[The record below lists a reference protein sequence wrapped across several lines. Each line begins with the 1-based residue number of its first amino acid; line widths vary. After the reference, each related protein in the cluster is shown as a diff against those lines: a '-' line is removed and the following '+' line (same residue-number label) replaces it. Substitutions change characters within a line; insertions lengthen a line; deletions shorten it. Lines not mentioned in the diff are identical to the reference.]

1 MRPTQV
7 IKTVWGPVEVMY
19 RPSMRPPVLFFPG
32 GHCTASSD
40 CGANLYASLG
50 HGVVSFSRPGYGR
63 TSVGPL
69 SASDFVLTIAECCK
83 VLGVDKLAAAIGV
96 SFGGLQAIHAA
107 IGLQDLVPRLILH
120 SCAPSTY
127 AYPDSTS
134 QRLGGLV
141 VFSPAIQH
149 LTWAAVTR
157 VVSTEPGLKLMMLS
171 LSTLPLNQ
179 WWHLWSAED
188 KDEARNLFQSM
199 DSGAGFLNDLHQATT
214 ALSNYRRYH
223 QTQVRCPTLVTASRH
238 DGGVAFTHAQDF
250 AATIPQAQLFE
261 SDASS
266 HLFWLGPSGAQM
278 RSAIDTFLRQPQER

>member
-1 MRPTQV
+1 MKPTHV
-7 IKTVWGPVEVMY
+7 IDTAWGPVEVMY
-19 RPSMRPPVLFFPG
+19 RPGMRPPVLFFPG
-32 GHCTASSD
+32 GHCTAFSD

-69 SASDFVLTIAECCK
+69 TASDFVPTVAECCK
-83 VLGVDKLAAAIGV
+83 VLGVDKPAAVVGV

-120 SCAPSTY
+120 SCAPSTH

-149 LTWAAVTR
+149 LTWGAVAR
-157 VVSTEPGLKLMMLS
+157 VASTEQGLKMMMRS

-179 WWHLWSAED
+179 WWPLWSTED

-199 DSGAGFLNDLHQATT
+199 DSGSGFLNDLHQATA
-214 ALSNYRRYH
+214 ALSNYRRYN

-250 AATIPQAQLFE
+250 AATISQAQLFD
-261 SDASS
+261 SDAPS
-266 HLFWLGPSGAQM
+266 HLFWLGPSGAKM
-278 RSAIDTFLRQPQER
+278 RSAIDVFLR